1 MGKTYNNKLLSC
13 IIVIVF
19 VMSQI
24 AYCADISLFGRK
36 SKKEKIYTNLP
47 MQKFIDSVRQAKSDI
62 GRRKIL
68 EQNRGKTSI
77 KKDKID
83 KSVSQALS
91 NVDKNI
97 DMNNKHQKTVSAQLR
112 KQIARAR
119 RAASNATKPN
129 KENINNSNANIVDE
143 SSSAEDASTTV
154 IVDPQYDDQGR
165 LVGYTQITQDADET
179 QTISVVTD
187 IDNFEG
193 TIIVDPQYDDQG
205 RLVGYTQ
212 ITQDADETQTVSVVT
227 DIQYD
232 SEDRVISYTEYT
244 EHYYRNITV
253 TLDDQG
259 RVAREIVDTYADA
272 AMTQLISSV
281 DTFNIMYDA
290 NGRLS
295 GQAVATYG
303 LDDYGNVVLID
314 LQVTS
319 DITYDNEDRI
329 SGQTVITYND
339 LAMTEPISTIIRS
352 DIQYDSEDRV
362 ISYTEYTEHY
372 YRNITVT
379 LDDQGRVVDYTQ
391 ITQGVDGTQ
400 TILVVTDIDNFPK

>member
-1 MGKTYNNKLLSC
+1 
-13 IIVIVF
+13 
-19 VMSQI
+19 
-24 AYCADISLFGRK
+24 
-36 SKKEKIYTNLP
+36 
-47 MQKFIDSVRQAKSDI
+47 
-62 GRRKIL
+62 
-68 EQNRGKTSI
+68 
-77 KKDKID
+77 
-83 KSVSQALS
+83 
-91 NVDKNI
+91 
-97 DMNNKHQKTVSAQLR
+97 
-112 KQIARAR
+112 
-119 RAASNATKPN
+119 
-129 KENINNSNANIVDE
+129 
-143 SSSAEDASTTV
+143 
-154 IVDPQYDDQGR
+154 
-165 LVGYTQITQDADET
+165 
-179 QTISVVTD
+179 
-187 IDNFEG
+187 
-193 TIIVDPQYDDQG
+193 
-205 RLVGYTQ
+205 
-212 ITQDADETQTVSVVT
+212 
-227 DIQYD
+227 
-232 SEDRVISYTEYT
+232 
-244 EHYYRNITV
+244 
-253 TLDDQG
+253 
-259 RVAREIVDTYADA
+259 
-272 AMTQLISSV
+272 MTQLISSV